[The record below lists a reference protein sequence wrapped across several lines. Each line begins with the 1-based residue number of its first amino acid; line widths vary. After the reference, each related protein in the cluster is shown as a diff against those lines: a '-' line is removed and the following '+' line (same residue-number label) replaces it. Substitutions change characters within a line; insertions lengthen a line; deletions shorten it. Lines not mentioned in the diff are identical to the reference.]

1 MPHMR
6 SPADAV
12 PNGQKDSK
20 LAMMNLAAID
30 QSSPEKSANPS
41 PKEAPAPW
49 EKNSGEPLYLSTDII
64 TNDTLPLHL
73 ALDTNISP
81 QQLNNSKNHNPRV
94 PDFNYTGNEKLLL
107 PPQEL

>member
-1 MPHMR
+1 MNSAANVPHMR

-20 LAMMNLAAID
+20 LAMMNLAVID
-30 QSSPEKSANPS
+30 QQSPEKSANPS

-81 QQLNNSKNHNPRV
+81 QQLNN
-94 PDFNYTGNEKLLL
+94 
-107 PPQEL
+107 